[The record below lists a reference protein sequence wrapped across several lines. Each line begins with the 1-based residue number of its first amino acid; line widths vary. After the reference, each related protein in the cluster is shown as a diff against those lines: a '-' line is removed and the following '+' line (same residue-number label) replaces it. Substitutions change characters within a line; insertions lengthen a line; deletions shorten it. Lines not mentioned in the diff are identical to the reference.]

1 MIQVS
6 DLNNLSDLQVLSIIL
21 IAFAGFMRFSEVA
34 AIQANHVKFE
44 ETHIQIFLPTSKTDQ
59 FRQGQTIYISKT
71 GKLTCPVNMLN
82 AYINTAKIDVESVD
96 FLFKN
101 VQQSKGVLIINKA
114 AGQMKYSRV
123 SELVK
128 SKFTEI
134 GLDSKSYHLHS
145 LRAGGS
151 TAAANHHVPDRAF
164 QRHGRWHTTSIKNS
178 YLTESLADL
187 LSVTQNLGI

>member
-1 MIQVS
+1 
-6 DLNNLSDLQVLSIIL
+6 
-21 IAFAGFMRFSEVA
+21 MRFSEVA
-34 AIQANHVKFE
+34 AIQSSHVKFQ
-44 ETHIQIFLPTSKTDQ
+44 ETHIEIFLPTSKTDQ
-59 FRQGQTIYISKT
+59 FRQGQTIFISKT
-71 GKLTCPVNMLN
+71 GRLTCPVSMLLS
-82 AYINTAKIDVESVD
+82 YIKAAKIDTDSDD

-101 VQQSKGVLIINKA
+101 LQQHKGVLIINKT
-114 AGQMKYSRV
+114 AGQMKYSCV

-128 SKFTEI
+128 AKFAAI
-134 GLDSKSYHLHS
+134 GLDTKSFHLHS

-164 QRHGRWHTTSIKNS
+164 QRHGRWRTTSIKNS